1 MNNIKTTSTA
11 ELINILCETQDQD
24 IINRIAYELTCRI
37 WVPNKSDETFEE
49 MLEKFGYKQINN
61 KINKVV
67 K

>member
-37 WVPNKSDETFEE
+37 WVPNASETFEE
-49 MLEKFGYKQINN
+49 MLEKFGYKQTNE
-61 KINKVV
+61 KINKMI